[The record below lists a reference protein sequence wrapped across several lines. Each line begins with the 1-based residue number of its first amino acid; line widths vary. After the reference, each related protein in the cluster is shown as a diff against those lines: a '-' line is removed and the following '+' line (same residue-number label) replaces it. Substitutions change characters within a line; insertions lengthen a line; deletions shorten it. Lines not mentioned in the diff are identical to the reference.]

1 MNMIFIISS
10 PTGVGK
16 STVCDIIQKRY
27 SDMVK
32 RVITH
37 TTRIPRENERNGE
50 DYYFV
55 NEEDFQKGIKNGDFV
70 EWAMVH
76 NNYYGTSKR
85 ALYDVLNAGFD
96 VILAIDVQG
105 AMNVIKFFDNAV
117 SIFMLPPSFDE
128 WMKRVNKDNVRY
140 DVKNRLRTAIDEFRY
155 VNYFDYCIINDDLN
169 STTKLLENIIVSE
182 HYRLKFSKDK
192 VNKLVLKLSKETKK
206 YLGV

>member
-1 MNMIFIISS
+1 MNIIFIISS

-16 STVCDIIQKRY
+16 STVCDVIQTRHI
-27 SDMVK
+27 DRVK

-37 TTRIPRENERNGE
+37 TTRIPRENEQNGK

-55 NEEDFQKGIKNGDFV
+55 NEQDFQKGIKNGDFV

-85 ALYDVLNAGFD
+85 ALDDVLNAGFD
-96 VILAIDVQG
+96 AILAIDVQG
-105 AMNVIKFFDNAV
+105 AMNIVKLFDNAV

-128 WMKRVNKDNVRY
+128 WMNRLNKDSSRH
-140 DVKNRLRTAIDEFRY
+140 DVKNRLRTAIQEFGY
-155 VNYFDYCIINDDLN
+155 VNYFDYCIINDDLE
-169 STTKLLENIIVSE
+169 SAAKLLENVIISE
-182 HYRLKFSKDK
+182 HCRLKFSKDK
-192 VNKLVLKLSKETKK
+192 SSKLILKLSKETKK

>member
-1 MNMIFIISS
+1 MNIIFIISS

-16 STVCDIIQKRY
+16 STVCDVIQKRY
-27 SDMVK
+27 IDRVK

-55 NEEDFQKGIKNGDFV
+55 NEQDFQKGIKNGDFV

-85 ALYDVLNAGFD
+85 ALDDVLNAGFD
-96 VILAIDVQG
+96 VVLAIDVQG
-105 AMNVIKFFDNAV
+105 AMNIIKLFDNAV

-128 WMKRVNKDNVRY
+128 WIKRVNKDNVRY

-155 VNYFDYCIINDDLN
+155 VNYFDYCIVNDDLN
-169 STTKLLENIIVSE
+169 STAKLLENIIVSE
-182 HYRLKFSKDK
+182 HCRFKFSKDK
-192 VNKLVLKLSKETKK
+192 SSNLVLKLSKETKK